1 MRYHALRNQ
10 KRIKLSDRCIKL
22 AKKKPSI
29 LFPFVFIFFVFHAFM
44 RLSRYL
50 RLLSLS
56 GLNL

>member
-1 MRYHALRNQ
+1 MRNASKYPIDVSN
-10 KRIKLSDRCIKL
+10 L
-22 AKKKPSI
+22 ANKKPSI
-29 LFPFVFIFFVFHAFM
+29 LIPFVFIFFVFHAFM